1 MTICDMV
8 MTVAPNILCHW
19 SLIEDSNQFLK
30 IIHMCFAW
38 IKKNNDSV
46 HSTFNLSWLKKKV
59 LNCMIPVSD
68 GLI

>member
-19 SLIEDSNQFLK
+19 SLIENSNQFLK

-38 IKKNNDSV
+38 IKKKKTIQYILL
-46 HSTFNLSWLKKKV
+46 STYHDLKKKF
-59 LNCMIPVSD
+59 
-68 GLI
+68 